1 MAHDASHQQ
10 WLSKLKLRMPRHI
23 RNDSEEDTPLV
34 QCQFSHPDKWYEAHK
49 EEIKRWKENMPHTMQ
64 ETMEIVRKELTTV
77 PPLFAPARFTT
88 IVEGRPV
95 QAQLYNPIPNLHV
108 SFLVRHGV
116 FGKNSNHI
124 ERAFLL
130 AALLCIYLWA

>member
-23 RNDSEEDTPLV
+23 RNDSEVDIPLV
-34 QCQFSHPDKWYEAHK
+34 DNPWPLPDRWYEAHK
-49 EEIKRWKENMPHTMQ
+49 EEIQKWKEDAPHTMM
-64 ETMEIVRKELTTV
+64 ETVEIVRKELATV
-77 PPLFAPARFTT
+77 PPQFSPARYTT

>member
-23 RNDSEEDTPLV
+23 RNDSAEDTPLV

-64 ETMEIVRKELTTV
+64 ETMEIVRKELATV

-95 QAQLYNPIPNLHV
+95 QAQLYNSIPLGH
-108 SFLVRHGV
+108 
-116 FGKNSNHI
+116 
-124 ERAFLL
+124 
-130 AALLCIYLWA
+130 